1 MSATLKQPRVAE
13 TVRIIWDLAGERRH
27 ELRRALVLRCVN
39 AALMAVPVGVV
50 AVLITDLRDGQV
62 SAGRAW
68 TMSLSLVG
76 GLLLQL
82 VVARRANVLLLAS
95 TYLAGR
101 DLRARLLDQVR
112 RLPVGFHSRR
122 RAGDTLTA
130 LTQDTRSLENFFAW
144 SLPALA
150 ADIVLPLMVVVILAV
165 IDVPMALAV
174 IVSVVVSLPVLR
186 WTYRR
191 YARFAAARQELQAQ
205 AVSRIVEHIQGIAT
219 VRAFNQ
225 AGTRQDKLRETLDEF
240 RDMDRTILKAV
251 APASYGHATVVGLG
265 LPVILLIGSYWL
277 FGGRIDEGTLI
288 VFLVLSLR
296 VYQPLLDIA
305 AYVEGLPLIAA
316 SLGRVVD
323 LLESPPLAEP
333 ASGRGPERFDVA
345 FEAVDFSYRTGAQT
359 LSEVSFV
366 VPQRSMTAVIGP
378 SGAGKTTILSLV
390 ARFWDPDA
398 GAVRIG
404 GVDLREM
411 GAHELYEAISVV
423 FQEPY
428 LFQGSIFDNIAAGR
442 PDAERSAVRAA
453 GASAGCDE
461 FAPTLPAGYETLV
474 GEGGRSLS
482 TGERQRVALARAILK
497 DAPIVLLDEA
507 TAALDPS
514 NEKLVQQALAN
525 LIADKTLIVVAHRL
539 STVRGADQ
547 IIVVNDGRI
556 VQRGTHDEL
565 LQREGIYARFWD
577 ERRQA
582 AHWKLTGANGRDARA
597 RG

>member
-1 MSATLKQPRVAE
+1 MSVARAQPRLAG
-13 TVRIIWDLAGERRH
+13 TVGTIWDLAGERRH
-27 ELRRALVLRCVN
+27 ELRQALVLRCLN

-50 AVLITDLRDGQV
+50 AVLITDLRDGDV
-62 SAGRAW
+62 STGRAW
-68 TMSLSLVG
+68 TLSLLLIG

-82 VVARRANVLLLAS
+82 AVARRANVLLLAS

-112 RLPVGFHSRR
+112 RLPVGFHKRR
-122 RAGDTLTA
+122 QAGDTLTT
-130 LTQDTRSLENFFAW
+130 LTQDMRALESFFAW

-150 ADIVLPLMVVVILAV
+150 ADIVLPVVVIAILAV

-174 IVSVVVSLPVLR
+174 TISVVVSLPVLR

-191 YARFAAARQELQAQ
+191 HAGFAAARQEIQAQ
-205 AVSRIVEHIQGIAT
+205 AISRMVEHIQGIAT

-225 AGTRQDKLRETLDEF
+225 AGPRRDKLREALDEF
-240 RDMDRTILKAV
+240 RGMDRTILKAV
-251 APASYGHATVVGLG
+251 VPASYVHATVVGLG
-265 LPVILLIGSYWL
+265 LPVVLMTGSYWL

-296 VYQPLLDIA
+296 VYQPLLEIA
-305 AYVEGLPLIAA
+305 AYVESLPLMAA
-316 SLGRVVD
+316 SLARVVG
-323 LLESPPLAEP
+323 LLDSPPLAEP
-333 ASGRGPERFDVA
+333 AAGRAPERFGVA
-345 FEAVDFSYRTGAQT
+345 FESVDFSYEPGVPT

-366 VPQRSMTAVIGP
+366 VPERSMTAVIGP

-390 ARFWDPDA
+390 ARFWDPGA
-398 GAVRIG
+398 GSVRIG

-442 PDAERSAVRAA
+442 PDAERSAVLAA
-453 GASAGCDE
+453 GASAGCVE
-461 FAPTLPAGYETLV
+461 FAPALSAGYDTPV

-525 LIADKTLIVVAHRL
+525 LVADKTLIVVAHRL
-539 STVRGADQ
+539 ATIRGADQ
-547 IIVVNDGRI
+547 IIAVEGGRI
-556 VQRGTHDEL
+556 VQRGTHEEL
-565 LQREGIYARFWD
+565 LERGGLYARFWG
-577 ERRQA
+577 ERKQA
-582 AHWKLTGANGRDARA
+582 SEWRLRRTTSHDHAS
-597 RG
+597 